1 MFDLKKRTTLK
12 ALTAGAAAAVIPPSL
27 LAASKTAFPF
37 IDSAKA
43 GTPSGLADVQI
54 SLISGHG
61 RWHSVKLT
69 NTSQKTVT
77 LKHVYPGI
85 VAHDETNYDINT
97 LFSNGPLILK
107 PGASHVGVVALRD
120 PNAKELSIPVDVTQ
134 KNPVAVKTE
143 YLHFGAPQ
151 PVVTTRS
158 SYA

>member
-97 LFSNGPLILK
+97 LF
-107 PGASHVGVVALRD
+107 R
-120 PNAKELSIPVDVTQ
+120 SIPVDVTQ